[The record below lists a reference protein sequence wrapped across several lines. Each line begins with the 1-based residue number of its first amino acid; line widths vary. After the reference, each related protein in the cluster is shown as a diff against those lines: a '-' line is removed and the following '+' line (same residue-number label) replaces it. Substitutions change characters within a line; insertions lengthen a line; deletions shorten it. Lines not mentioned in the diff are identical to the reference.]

1 MNHYTT
7 EAVVLKMGNGLPTA
21 TENNKCLVRARIKDG
36 TFIDKVIDLT
46 YMPIFKNEER
56 PSLKPGSKIQIE
68 FDVRARRFFN
78 QSVIR
83 QFRNEP

>member
-21 TENNKCLVRARIKDG
+21 TENNKCFVRARIKDG

-56 PSLKPGSKIQIE
+56 PSLEPGSKIKIE
-68 FDVRARRFFN
+68 FDVRDGKFVN
-78 QSVIR
+78 QKIIR
-83 QFRNEP
+83 QFRKKP